1 MEGEPSR
8 PLIPAQEAVKELPDW
23 PAETKPGLPAQLS
36 RFVRGPHHPL
46 IPAQA
51 GIQFF
56 QADRS
61 VRGKLDARVRGHERR
76 LASLDPDLQGGLTP
90 PDFFTAS
97 HAGIQ
102 LSQYRRMSLNN
113 LDCMMGSAIHDR
125 MGTPADLDIWRV
137 LEDRGNLGTVG
148 VTV

>member
-1 MEGEPSR
+1 M
-8 PLIPAQEAVKELPDW
+8 
-23 PAETKPGLPAQLS
+23 
-36 RFVRGPHHPL
+36 
-46 IPAQA
+46 
-51 GIQFF
+51 
-56 QADRS
+56 
-61 VRGKLDARVRGHERR
+61 
-76 LASLDPDLQGGLTP
+76 DPDLQGGLTL

-102 LSQYRRMSLNN
+102 LPHHYRMLLKN